1 LRDELLCGEGGGSGY
16 KKGKAREEEGK
27 EMCRREK
34 DLGREKGCLEER
46 VVTKAVYSG
55 SAGKKRSRRNR
66 RKKVKRWRREEEEER
81 NGIVRKVRLI

>member
-1 LRDELLCGEGGGSGY
+1 MDIKRERHE
-16 KKGKAREEEGK
+16 KRKGKKCVKGK
-27 EMCRREK
+27 K

-66 RKKVKRWRREEEEER
+66 RKKVKRWRREEEER